1 MGRSRWRERGE
12 RGKEEGEEGDREG
25 EMRWVYVYRAHAV
38 YGDKF
43 DFLLTTD
50 FMYQEQMN

>member
-50 FMYQEQMN
+50 FMYQE